1 MPIYQLVLPS
11 MGESV
16 SEATITQ
23 WLKKVG
29 DTVAADEAVEEVATD
44 KVDSEVA
51 SEYAGVIKEIL
62 HPVNAVVGVDAPLAV
77 IETAEE
83 VTQDVTPA
91 AVPKAIP
98 TPAPSAPSAPKA
110 PEKVAD
116 SPQQYMEQ
124 AQALVNPVT
133 PVVEGQ
139 KRFYSPLVKNIA
151 KEENISDQELA
162 TVPGSG
168 KDGRVTK
175 ADILAFIK
183 NRKAPPVASTQ
194 PRVAASPITE
204 TSATRPTVSFAK
216 SDSYEVVPMTR
227 MEQMI
232 SDHMM
237 HSLKTSAHV
246 QSFIEIDVTK
256 LWNWRE
262 KVKNQFVKQHGVKL
276 TFTPIFLHLV
286 AQVLPEFPLLNAV
299 LEGTSIIKKKD
310 INLGMATALPDGN
323 LIVPVIK
330 QADMLSLTGL
340 AKKVHE
346 LASNARTNTLSPDD
360 VQSGTYT
367 VTNVGMFGS
376 LTGTPIINQPQVAI
390 LALGAIRKVPA
401 VIETPHG
408 DFIGIRHK
416 MYLSHSYDH
425 RVVDGALGGRF
436 VRKVADY
443 LEEFNI
449 NRDI

>member
-29 DTVAADEAVEEVATD
+29 DTVAADEAVVEVATD

-51 SEYAGVIKEIL
+51 SEYAGIIKEIL

-91 AVPKAIP
+91 AAPKTIP
-98 TPAPSAPSAPKA
+98 TPALKP

-133 PVVEGQ
+133 PVADGQ

-194 PRVAASPITE
+194 PRVAASPSTV

-216 SDSYEVVPMTR
+216 SDSDVVVPMTR

-330 QADMLSLTGL
+330 QADTLSLIGL

-346 LASNARTNTLSPDD
+346 LASNARNNALDPDD
-360 VQSGTYT
+360 VQGGTYT

-376 LTGTPIINQPQVAI
+376 LTGTPIINQPQLAI
-390 LALGAIRKVPA
+390 LALGAIRKVAA
-401 VIETPHG
+401 VLETENG
-408 DFIGIRHK
+408 DVIAIRQQ
-416 MYLSHSYDH
+416 MVVSHSYDH
-425 RVVDGALGGRF
+425 RIINGAMGGMFLLRLKQ
-436 VRKVADY
+436 RIENWD
-443 LEEFNI
+443 ESQTI
-449 NRDI
+449 

>member
-1 MPIYQLVLPS
+1 MPIYQLVLPA

-29 DTVAADEAVEEVATD
+29 DTVAADEAVVEVATD

-51 SEYAGVIKEIL
+51 SEYAGTIKEIL

-77 IETAEE
+77 IETEE
-83 VTQDVTPA
+83 TVAQDVTPVPA
-91 AVPKAIP
+91 PAVP
-98 TPAPSAPSAPKA
+98 APKA
-110 PEKVAD
+110 PEKAVD
-116 SPQQYMEQ
+116 TPQQYIDQ
-124 AQALVNPVT
+124 AQDLVKPVNPV
-133 PVVEGQ
+133 VAGE

-151 KEENISDQELA
+151 KEENISAQELA

-175 ADILAFIK
+175 GDILAFLK
-183 NRKAPPVASTQ
+183 NRKASVVASAQ
-194 PRVAASPITE
+194 PSVASSPST
-204 TSATRPTVSFAK
+204 TTTAATTPVSFSK
-216 SDSYEVVPMTR
+216 SPTDEVVSMTR

-286 AQVLPEFPLLNAV
+286 AQVLPEFPLLNAA
-299 LEGTSIIKKKD
+299 LDGTSIIKKKD

-330 QADMLSLTGL
+330 QTDTLSLIGL
-340 AKKVHE
+340 AKKVHQ
-346 LASNARTNTLSPDD
+346 LASNARNNALNPDD
-360 VQSGTYT
+360 VQGGTYT

-376 LTGTPIINQPQVAI
+376 LTGTPIINQPQLAI
-390 LALGAIRKVPA
+390 LALGAIRKVAA
-401 VIETPHG
+401 VLETENG
-408 DFIGIRHK
+408 DVIAIRQQ
-416 MYLSHSYDH
+416 MMVSHSYDH
-425 RVVDGALGGRF
+425 RIINGAMGGMFLLRLKQ
-436 VRKVADY
+436 RIENWD
-443 LEEFNI
+443 ESQTM
-449 NRDI
+449 

>member
-29 DTVAADEAVEEVATD
+29 DTIAADEAVVEVATD

-51 SEYAGVIKEIL
+51 SEHAGIIKEIL
-62 HPVNAVVGVDAPLAV
+62 HPVNAVVGVDAPLAL
-77 IETAEE
+77 IETDEE
-83 VTQDVTPA
+83 VAQNFAPA
-91 AVPKAIP
+91 ATPKLIP
-98 TPAPSAPSAPKA
+98 NPVSPPVTKP
-110 PEKVAD
+110 PEKVLD
-116 SPQQYMEQ
+116 SPQQYMHQ
-124 AQALVNPVT
+124 AQAMIKAVNPV
-133 PVVEGQ
+133 VAGQ

-151 KEENISDQELA
+151 KQENISDQELA
-162 TVPGSG
+162 TVLGSG

-175 ADILAFIK
+175 ADILAFLK
-183 NRKAPPVASTQ
+183 NRKATNKSTQQNTIASTQ
-194 PRVAASPITE
+194 SNAIPAAALTE
-204 TSATRPTVSFAK
+204 TSVKNDT
-216 SDSYEVVPMTR
+216 DEVVSMSR

-232 SDHMM
+232 SNHMV
-237 HSLKTSAHV
+237 HSLQTAAHV

-262 KVKNQFVKQHGVKL
+262 KVKNQFVSQHGVKL

-286 AQVLPEFPLLNAV
+286 AQVLPEFPLLNAT
-299 LEGTSIIKKKD
+299 LEGTTIIKKKD

-330 QADMLSLTGL
+330 QTNTLSLIGL

-346 LASNARTNTLSPDD
+346 LASNARNNTLNPDD
-360 VQSGTYT
+360 VQQGTYT

-376 LTGTPIINQPQVAI
+376 LTGTPIINQPQLAI
-390 LALGAIRKVPA
+390 LALGVIRKVPSVLETENGD
-401 VIETPHG
+401 VIA
-408 DFIGIRHK
+408 IRQQ
-416 MYLSHSYDH
+416 MMVSHSYDH
-425 RVVDGALGGRF
+425 RIINGAMGGMFLFRL
-436 VRKVADY
+436 KQLIENWD
-443 LEEFNI
+443 ESQTI
-449 NRDI
+449 

>member
-29 DTVAADEAVEEVATD
+29 DTIAADEAVVEVATD

-51 SEYAGVIKEIL
+51 SEYAGIIKEIL
-62 HPVNAVVGVDAPLAV
+62 HPVNAVVGVDAPLAL
-77 IETAEE
+77 IETDEE
-83 VTQDVTPA
+83 VAQDLAPA
-91 AVPKAIP
+91 ATPKSITNPVSPTVPK
-98 TPAPSAPSAPKA
+98 T
-110 PEKVAD
+110 PEKVLD
-116 SPQQYMEQ
+116 SPQQYMHQ
-124 AQALVNPVT
+124 AQAMIKPVNPV
-133 PVVEGQ
+133 VAGQ

-151 KEENISDQELA
+151 KQENISDQELA
-162 TVPGSG
+162 TVLGSG

-175 ADILAFIK
+175 ADILAFLK
-183 NRKAPPVASTQ
+183 NRKATNKSTQQNTIASTQ
-194 PRVAASPITE
+194 SNEIPAAALTE
-204 TSATRPTVSFAK
+204 SSVKNDT
-216 SDSYEVVPMTR
+216 DEVVSMSR

-232 SDHMM
+232 SNHMV
-237 HSLKTSAHV
+237 HSLKTAAHV

-262 KVKNQFVKQHGVKL
+262 KFKNQFVSHHGVKL

-286 AQVLPEFPLLNAV
+286 AQVLPEFPLLNAT
-299 LEGTSIIKKKD
+299 LEGTTIIKKKD

-330 QADMLSLTGL
+330 QTNTLSLIGL

-346 LASNARTNTLSPDD
+346 LASNARNNTLNPDD
-360 VQSGTYT
+360 VQQGTYT

-376 LTGTPIINQPQVAI
+376 LTGTPIINQPQLAI
-390 LALGAIRKVPA
+390 LALGVIRKVPSVLETENGD
-401 VIETPHG
+401 VIA
-408 DFIGIRHK
+408 IRQQ
-416 MYLSHSYDH
+416 MMVSHSYDH
-425 RVVDGALGGRF
+425 RIINGAMGGMFLLRL
-436 VRKVADY
+436 KQLIENWD
-443 LEEFNI
+443 ESQTI
-449 NRDI
+449 